1 MEQKVLQQ
9 EGERMQVVSG
19 DTLAMGA
26 RRHWWEGCGELE
38 GLMGIVEVP
47 V

>member
-1 MEQKVLQQ
+1 MLQQ

-26 RRHWWEGCGELE
+26 RRHWWEGGGELE
-38 GLMGIVEVP
+38 GLVGTVEVP